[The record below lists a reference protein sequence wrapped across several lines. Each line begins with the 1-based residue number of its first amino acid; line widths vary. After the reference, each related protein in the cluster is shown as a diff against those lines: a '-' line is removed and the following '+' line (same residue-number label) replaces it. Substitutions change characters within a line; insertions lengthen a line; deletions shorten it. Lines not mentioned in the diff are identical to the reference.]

1 MTPEVLIEIAQNA
14 LYLAGL
20 LCAPIL
26 SATLVVGVTISTLQ
40 AATQVNEMTLTFIPK
55 LLAVGAVIYG
65 TGAWMLEQWLG
76 YVQELWSKIATMGM
90 SL

>member
-1 MTPEVLIEIAQNA
+1 MTPEALIEIAQNA

-40 AATQVNEMTLTFIPK
+40 AATQINEMTLTFIPK
-55 LLAVGAVIYG
+55 LIAVGAVIYG

-76 YVQELWSKIATMGM
+76 YVQELWTNIATMVA